1 MTYGLFL
8 LVFLVLPIAAVL
20 VRGRGW
26 RARPLGLLL
35 PIVYL
40 ATTPWDDAA
49 VRAGL
54 WSFDPARIWGLHVL
68 HLPLEEVLFFGLQTV
83 LTGLLVQRRLRRAG
97 VIA

>member
-1 MTYGLFL
+1 MTYGQFLLLFL
-8 LVFLVLPIAAVL
+8 VVPIAAAL
-20 VRGRGW
+20 VRDRQW
-26 RARPLGLLL
+26 RARSFVLLL

-54 WSFDPARIWGLHVL
+54 WSFDPSRICGVHVL

-83 LTGLLVQRRLRRAG
+83 LSGLLVQRRLRRAG
-97 VIA
+97 VIT